1 MRNKQQR
8 ERILIDHYK
17 TWSETTNNKY
27 HKEYAE
33 MMYQAMLDGN
43 YKEVYSALGGSK
55 QALYDTNRDVVY
67 RTMVEAAEAYK
78 VSKTTMSINYLRYG
92 LKKVVI

>member
-8 ERILIDHYK
+8 EEIITEHYK
-17 TWSETTNNKY
+17 TWKDTTKNKY
-27 HKEYAE
+27 HREYAE
-33 MMYQAMLDGN
+33 MMYQAMIDGN
-43 YKEVYSALGGSK
+43 YKEMYSALGGSR
-55 QALYDTNRDVVY
+55 QALFDPRKNVTYGSV
-67 RTMVEAAEAYK
+67 VEAANAYK

>member
-1 MRNKQQR
+1 MRNRQQR
-8 ERILIDHYK
+8 ELILIDHYK
-17 TWSETTNNKY
+17 TWSETTKNKY
-27 HKEYAE
+27 HREYAE
-33 MMYQAMLDGN
+33 MMYTAMLDGN
-43 YKEVYSALGGSK
+43 YKQVYSALGGSK

-92 LKKVVI
+92 LKKIVI

>member
-1 MRNKQQR
+1 MRNRQQR
-8 ERILIDHYK
+8 ELILIDHYK
-17 TWSETTNNKY
+17 TWKDTTKNKY

-55 QALYDTNRDVVY
+55 QALYDMNKNVTY
-67 RTMVEAAEAYK
+67 RSVVEAAEAYK
-78 VSKTTMSINYLRYG
+78 ISKTTMSINYLRYG
-92 LKKVVI
+92 LKKVII